1 MIALVRVDDRLIH
14 GQVVTQWISYTQT
27 NIIYIVDDLLAN
39 DPIMKNMLVNLA
51 PAATV
56 VKVVTTQAA
65 CENMNK
71 VADNPELKAM
81 ILTNT
86 TKPLLEMVK
95 AGIKMNRIVLGGM
108 GARNDRKR
116 IAKTVAI
123 TEAEKGEIESL
134 LSMGLEVVCH
144 TVPYTAC
151 VDAKDALKNW

>member
-27 NIIYIVDDLLAN
+27 NIIYIVDDMLAN
-39 DPIMKNMLVNLA
+39 DPVMKNMLVNLA
-51 PAATV
+51 PASTV

-71 VADNPELKAM
+71 VADNPDQRAM

-86 TKPLLEMVK
+86 TKPVLEMAK
-95 AGIKMNRIVLGGM
+95 AGIKFNRVVLGGM
-108 GARNDRKR
+108 GSRDGRKR

-123 TEAEKGEIESL
+123 SDVEKADIDEMIQL
-134 LSMGLEVVCH
+134 NLEVVCH

-151 VDAKDALKNW
+151 VDIKDALKNW